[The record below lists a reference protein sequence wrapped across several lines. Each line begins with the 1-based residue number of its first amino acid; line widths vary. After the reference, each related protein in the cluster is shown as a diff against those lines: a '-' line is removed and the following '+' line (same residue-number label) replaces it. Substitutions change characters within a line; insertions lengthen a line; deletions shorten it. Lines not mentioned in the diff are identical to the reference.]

1 MSSLIIE
8 VCKIE
13 NIITL
18 ENADKLEM
26 VQVKGWNCL
35 VGKGQYKIGDLV
47 VFVPPDSIIP
57 NELIDRY
64 ELTYLRHGGRVGTTK
79 LRGYISQGLILDLP
93 NGKFKVKDDV
103 TEILGITKYEH
114 PEPKISITGRQ
125 ISKKKL
131 NSMFDKYT
139 EIENINNY
147 PDIFE
152 QSDYIVI
159 TEKIH
164 GSNFRAANLEI
175 EISRN
180 QPFFYCLKK
189 MFEKYILKRKYE
201 FIIGSHNVQLISD
214 KNYYDKNIYRIIAD
228 KYDLKNK
235 IPEGYILYGEIYG
248 KGVQELTYGLDNIDL
263 AIFDIKDQ
271 RGYISWDLVR
281 EFCLERDL
289 KTPPV
294 LYEGEWIN
302 DLYKI
307 YTTGNSLLSSKSQIR
322 EGCVIKCIPE
332 KYHPR
337 IGRKI
342 LKSINP
348 EYLLK
353 KDRTDFH

>member
-13 NIITL
+13 NIIAL

-103 TEILGITKYEH
+103 TEILGITKYES
-114 PEPKISITGRQ
+114 PEPKISISGRQ
-125 ISKKKL
+125 VSKKKL

-180 QPFFYCLKK
+180 QPFFYHLKK
-189 MFEKYILKRKYE
+189 MFEKYIKK
-201 FIIGSHNVQLISD
+201 
-214 KNYYDKNIYRIIAD
+214 
-228 KYDLKNK
+228 
-235 IPEGYILYGEIYG
+235 
-248 KGVQELTYGLDNIDL
+248 
-263 AIFDIKDQ
+263 
-271 RGYISWDLVR
+271 
-281 EFCLERDL
+281 
-289 KTPPV
+289 
-294 LYEGEWIN
+294 
-302 DLYKI
+302 
-307 YTTGNSLLSSKSQIR
+307 
-322 EGCVIKCIPE
+322 E
-332 KYHPR
+332 KMN
-337 IGRKI
+337 
-342 LKSINP
+342 L
-348 EYLLK
+348 
-353 KDRTDFH
+353 